1 MRYLAPWR
9 IAVVVGA
16 VLLGVLASLPNLF
29 DRATLEQ
36 LPDWFPKRQIVLG
49 LDLQGGSH
57 LLLEVDVEALV
68 RERLE
73 NLLFDIR
80 RALRPARIGYRGLAV
95 RGDAVTFTLVDPAQ
109 RELALEKLQ
118 EINPELVTGTFGTP
132 LRREFDITIDAEG
145 RATIRLSDHGYDM
158 LVDSAVNQSL
168 EVVRRR
174 IDELGTREPTIQRQG
189 ENRILV
195 QVPGERDPERIKRL
209 LGKTARLTFHMVD
222 LEVSVEEARAGRL
235 PPDAMLVPAANPER
249 GGPAFYVLKRKVELS
264 GEHLVDARVSFQDGQ
279 PVVAFR
285 FDSVGAKR
293 FADITRNNVGRLF
306 AIVLD
311 GKVISA
317 PRIREPILG
326 GSGIIEGGFTV
337 ETANE
342 LAILLRAGALPAPL
356 KVVEE
361 RSVGPELGA
370 DSVRA
375 GKLASMLALVLVALF
390 MVAYYGLFGLFAV
403 AALIANLFLILGALS
418 LLQATLTLPGIAG
431 IVLTIGMAVD
441 SNVLIFERI
450 REEMRRGRPPLSA
463 LDTGFREALRAVVDA
478 NLTTLIA
485 ALVLFQFGTGPVKG
499 FAVTLSIG
507 VLTTMFTAILLTRVV
522 VFGWYARTRPATI
535 PL

>member
-1 MRYLAPWR
+1 MAYLAPWR
-9 IAVVVGA
+9 IVVVVGA
-16 VLLGVLASLPNLF
+16 VLIGILASLPNLF
-29 DRATLEQ
+29 ERTTLDR
-36 LPDWFPKRQIVLG
+36 LPDWVPKRQIVLG

-57 LLLEVDVEALV
+57 LLLEVDVETLV

-73 NLLFDIR
+73 NLLSDIR
-80 RALRPARIGYRGLAV
+80 RVLRPARIGYRGLAV
-95 RGDAVTFTLVDPAQ
+95 RGDEVTFTLVDPAQ
-109 RELALEKLQ
+109 RDLALEKLG
-118 EINPELVTGTFGTP
+118 EINPQLVAGPFGGPTG
-132 LRREFDITIDAEG
+132 RREFDITVRDDG
-145 RATIRLSDHGYDM
+145 RVVIRLSDHGYEM
-158 LVDSAVNQSL
+158 LVDSAVSQSL

-209 LGKTARLTFHMVD
+209 LGRTARLTFHLVD
-222 LEVSVEEARAGRL
+222 MEASVQEALAGRL
-235 PPDAMLVPAANPER
+235 PPGDMLVPAADDR
-249 GGPAFYVLKRKVELS
+249 GPSHYVLKRRVELS
-264 GEHLVDARVSFQDGQ
+264 GEHLVDARVSFQNGQ

-285 FDSVGAKR
+285 FDSVGARR
-293 FADITRNNVGRLF
+293 FAEITRENVGRLF

-356 KVVEE
+356 EVVEE

-375 GKLASMLALVLVALF
+375 GKIASLLALVLVALF
-390 MVAYYGLFGLFAV
+390 MLAYYGLFGLFADL
-403 AALIANLFLILGALS
+403 ALVANLFLIVGALS
-418 LLQATLTLPGIAG
+418 LLEATLTLPGIAG

-463 LDTGFREALRAVVDA
+463 IDTGFREALRAVVDA

-507 VLTTMFTAILLTRVV
+507 VLTTMFTAIMLTRVV
-522 VFGWYARTRPATI
+522 VFGWYTRARPATI